1 MRQFER
7 NFLIGVT
14 AYALAAIVTF
24 GHAAANHVYTCN
36 PIPRWEICNGDRE
49 TGQKAM
55 VGIMAGFVWPLY
67 WSWEAFSHDA

>member
-14 AYALAAIVTF
+14 AYVLAAIVTF

-36 PIPRWEICNGDRE
+36 FIPGCSGDRE
-49 TGQKAM
+49 TGQKAAIGL
-55 VGIMAGFVWPLY
+55 VAGFVWPLY
-67 WSWEAFSHDA
+67 WSWEVFSHDA